1 MLKYLSMGR
10 LQLIKKLFY
19 IKDRPAQIL
28 VETMVALSMVVIGL
42 LGLLALVTNSI
53 GLNKVVSDQYVAT
66 YLAMEGVEIIK
77 YKIDDNIAGGVLAF
91 NSGISN
97 SGYYKVAMDSSNPDG
112 FKIEYISESE
122 PEFGDNNYKISF
134 DSNSKKYWYAS
145 GDKTN
150 FVRVVKI
157 TNNGDSISVDSNV
170 NWVSRG
176 NLKTDVHI
184 DDIFYN
190 WRS

>member
-1 MLKYLSMGR
+1 MVKS
-10 LQLIKKLFY
+10 QVIKKLFY
-19 IKDRPAQIL
+19 LKDRSAQIL

-42 LGLLALVTNSI
+42 LGLLTLVTNSI
-53 GLNKVVSDQYVAT
+53 GINKVVSDQYVAT

-77 YKIDDNIAGGVLAF
+77 YKIDNNIAGGGGAF
-91 NSGISN
+91 NSGVSN
-97 SGYYKVAMDSSNPDG
+97 SGYYKVGIDSNSPDG
-112 FKIEYISESE
+112 FIIEYVGSNP
-122 PEFGDNNYKISF
+122 PELGDNDYKISF
-134 DSNSKKYWYAS
+134 DGSSKKYWYTS

-157 TNNGDSISVDSNV
+157 TNNGESISVDSNV

-176 NLKTDVHI
+176 NSQMNVHI
-184 DDIFYN
+184 NDIFYN